1 MKITVQKLGA
11 LAFVE
16 AKSKNASVTGKREGD
31 LSVIEAKGIGNVR
44 QLKSA
49 VRSVMRELK

>member
-1 MKITVQKLGA
+1 MKITVQKLGV
-11 LAFVE
+11 LAYVE
-16 AKSKNASVTGKREGD
+16 AKSKNTSVTGKREGEV
-31 LSVIEAKGIGNVR
+31 SVIEAKGIGNVR